1 MILRV
6 LLLMPLLIG
15 SSLGISVTCPQ
26 KKYVTILF
34 QPVVLRCNYQTTA
47 TQPPTIT
54 WRYKSFC
61 QDPVSAALNPNSVTN
76 QIANSN
82 PNYNPN
88 TECADSGRTIRIVA
102 SKQGSSVTLGEMYQ
116 GRRIT
121 ITGDA
126 DLSLDQT
133 AWGDGG
139 VYYCSVVSAQD
150 LTGNSEDF
158 TELIVLGRMSNS
170 TDLLPGIEIVGV
182 EDWLL
187 VVLVIMGFLLL
198 LMLIGICWCQC
209 CPHTCCCYVSCPCCP
224 ERCCCPRALYEAG
237 KAVTS
242 GVPSMYAPSVYA
254 ASNYSH
260 PGQAH
265 MVPVGSA
272 YPMVPIV
279 PSRNGYMPDYDGAS
293 SVGHHSQVPLL
304 HDQDGANSVRSGYRI
319 QANQV
324 DDSMR
329 VLYYME
335 KELANFDP
343 TRPGDANGKY
353 EKLTGM
359 SEVSSLHEPADPRA
373 NMRDGMGR
381 VRNQA
386 MMPIMDVD
394 ENMSVVSS
402 VSRHADPRYRDDA
415 SSRGGRGRDYIPSR
429 GRARSMDDLDDLD
442 RSYRDDHYRGGPD
455 RGGRGNSGVDR
466 DDRWRRDYSP
476 DDRRRGDPY
485 ERRSRSRDDL
495 RDLERRGSPPPRG
508 GYDDGFLEEALRR
521 KQLQNQPRSGSRDN
535 LDSASDATYRSGGNR
550 RDRRRNSDD
559 GFPTPPPPLY
569 TDTESLASSKGRGKG
584 NLRKNGAVSRESL
597 VV

>member
-1 MILRV
+1 MILTA

-26 KKYVTILF
+26 KQYVKILF
-34 QPVVLRCNYQTTA
+34 QPVVLKCNYQTTA
-47 TQPPTIT
+47 TQPPTVT

-61 QDPVSAALNPNSVTN
+61 RDPVSAALNPNSVTN

-88 TECADSGRTIRIVA
+88 TECTDLSRTVRIVA

-133 AWGDGG
+133 AWGDSG

-150 LTGNSEDF
+150 LTGNSEDY
-158 TELIVLGRMSNS
+158 TELIVL
-170 TDLLPGIEIVGV
+170 
-182 EDWLL
+182 DWLL
-187 VVLVIMGFLLL
+187 VVLVVMGFLLL

-242 GVPSMYAPSVYA
+242 GVPSMYA

-260 PGQAH
+260 PSQTR

-304 HDQDGANSVRSGYRI
+304 HDQEGANSVHSGYRI

-343 TRPGDANGKY
+343 ARPGDANGKY
-353 EKLTGM
+353 EKLTAM

-386 MMPIMDVD
+386 LMPIVDAD

-415 SSRGGRGRDYIPSR
+415 SSRGGRGRGDYIPSR

-442 RSYRDDHYRGGPD
+442 RGYRDDHYRGGAD

-466 DDRWRRDYSP
+466 DDPWRRDHST
-476 DDRRRGDPY
+476 DNRRRGDPY
-485 ERRSRSRDDL
+485 ERRCRSRDDL
-495 RDLERRGSPPPRG
+495 RDLDQRSSPAPRR
-508 GYDDGFLEEALRR
+508 GYDDSFLEEALKR
-521 KQLQNQPRSGSRDN
+521 KQLQNQARSGSRDN
-535 LDSASDATYRSGGNR
+535 LDSASDATYRSGGNK

-559 GFPTPPPPLY
+559 SFPPPPPPPY

>member
-1 MILRV
+1 MILTA

-26 KKYVTILF
+26 KQYVKILF
-34 QPVVLRCNYQTTA
+34 QPVVLKCNYQTTA
-47 TQPPTIT
+47 TQPPTVT

-61 QDPVSAALNPNSVTN
+61 RDPVSAALNPNSVTN

-88 TECADSGRTIRIVA
+88 TECTDLSRTVRIVA

-121 ITGDA
+121 ITGD
-126 DLSLDQT
+126 
-133 AWGDGG
+133 
-139 VYYCSVVSAQD
+139 
-150 LTGNSEDF
+150 
-158 TELIVLGRMSNS
+158 
-170 TDLLPGIEIVGV
+170 
-182 EDWLL
+182 WLL
-187 VVLVIMGFLLL
+187 VVLVVMGFLLL

-242 GVPSMYAPSVYA
+242 GVPSMYA

-260 PGQAH
+260 PSQTR

-304 HDQDGANSVRSGYRI
+304 HDQEGANSVHSGYRI

-343 TRPGDANGKY
+343 ARPGDANGKY
-353 EKLTGM
+353 EKLTAM

-386 MMPIMDVD
+386 LMPIVDAD

-415 SSRGGRGRDYIPSR
+415 SSRGGRGRGDYIPSR

-442 RSYRDDHYRGGPD
+442 RGYRDDHYRGGAD

-466 DDRWRRDYSP
+466 DDPWRRDHST
-476 DDRRRGDPY
+476 DNRRRGDPY
-485 ERRSRSRDDL
+485 ERRCRSRDDL
-495 RDLERRGSPPPRG
+495 RDLDQRSSPAPRR
-508 GYDDGFLEEALRR
+508 GYDDSFLEEALKR
-521 KQLQNQPRSGSRDN
+521 KQLQNQARSGSRDN
-535 LDSASDATYRSGGNR
+535 LDSASDATYRSGGNK

-559 GFPTPPPPLY
+559 SFPPPPPPPY

>member
-158 TELIVLGRMSNS
+158 TELIVL
-170 TDLLPGIEIVGV
+170 
-182 EDWLL
+182 DWLL

-242 GVPSMYAPSVYA
+242 GVPSMYAPSMYA

-260 PGQAH
+260 PGQTH

-386 MMPIMDVD
+386 MMPIADVD

>member
-1 MILRV
+1 MILTA

-26 KKYVTILF
+26 KQYVKILF
-34 QPVVLRCNYQTTA
+34 QPVVLKCNYQTTA
-47 TQPPTIT
+47 TQPPTVT

-61 QDPVSAALNPNSVTN
+61 RDPVSAALNPNSVTN

-88 TECADSGRTIRIVA
+88 TECTDLSRTVRIVA

-133 AWGDGG
+133 AWGDSG

-150 LTGNSEDF
+150 LTGNSEDY

-170 TDLLPGIEIVGV
+170 TDLLPGIEVVGV

-187 VVLVIMGFLLL
+187 VVLVVMGFLLL

-242 GVPSMYAPSVYA
+242 GVPSMYA

-260 PGQAH
+260 PSQTR

-304 HDQDGANSVRSGYRI
+304 HDQEGANSVHSGYRI

-343 TRPGDANGKY
+343 ARPGDANGKY
-353 EKLTGM
+353 EKLTAM

-386 MMPIMDVD
+386 LMPIVDAD

-415 SSRGGRGRDYIPSR
+415 SSRGGRGRGDYIPSR

-442 RSYRDDHYRGGPD
+442 RGYRDDHYRGGAD

-466 DDRWRRDYSP
+466 DDPWRRDHST
-476 DDRRRGDPY
+476 DNRRRGDPY
-485 ERRSRSRDDL
+485 ERRCRSRDDL
-495 RDLERRGSPPPRG
+495 RDLDQRSSPAPRR
-508 GYDDGFLEEALRR
+508 GYDDSFLEEALKR
-521 KQLQNQPRSGSRDN
+521 KQLQNQARSGSRDN
-535 LDSASDATYRSGGNR
+535 LDSASDATYRSGGNK

-559 GFPTPPPPLY
+559 SFPPPPPPPY

-584 NLRKNGAVSRESL
+584 NLRKVTNSTRDVL
-597 VV
+597 

>member
-158 TELIVLGRMSNS
+158 TELIVL
-170 TDLLPGIEIVGV
+170 
-182 EDWLL
+182 DWLL

-260 PGQAH
+260 PGQTH

>member
-1 MILRV
+1 MGLTRRAA
-6 LLLMPLLIG
+6 G

-26 KKYVTILF
+26 KKYVAILF

-102 SKQGSSVTLGEMYQ
+102 SKQ
-116 GRRIT
+116 
-121 ITGDA
+121 DA

-182 EDWLL
+182 E
-187 VVLVIMGFLLL
+187 V
-198 LMLIGICWCQC
+198 
-209 CPHTCCCYVSCPCCP
+209 
-224 ERCCCPRALYEAG
+224 YEAG

-242 GVPSMYAPSVYA
+242 GVPSMYAPSMYA

-260 PGQAH
+260 PGQTH

-279 PSRNGYMPDYDGAS
+279 PSRNG
-293 SVGHHSQVPLL
+293 
-304 HDQDGANSVRSGYRI
+304 GYRI

-415 SSRGGRGRDYIPSR
+415 SSHGGRGRDYIPSR
-429 GRARSMDDLDDLD
+429 GRARSMDNLDDLD

-535 LDSASDATYRSGGNR
+535 LDSASDATME
-550 RDRRRNSDD
+550 
-559 GFPTPPPPLY
+559 L
-569 TDTESLASSKGRGKG
+569 
-584 NLRKNGAVSRESL
+584 
-597 VV
+597 

>member
-1 MILRV
+1 MILTA

-26 KKYVTILF
+26 KQYVKILF
-34 QPVVLRCNYQTTA
+34 QPVVLKCNYQTTA
-47 TQPPTIT
+47 TQPPTVT

-61 QDPVSAALNPNSVTN
+61 RDPVSAALNPNSVTN

-88 TECADSGRTIRIVA
+88 TECTDLSRTVRIVA

-133 AWGDGG
+133 AWGDSG

-150 LTGNSEDF
+150 LTGNSEDY
-158 TELIVLGRMSNS
+158 TELIVL
-170 TDLLPGIEIVGV
+170 V
-182 EDWLL
+182 
-187 VVLVIMGFLLL
+187 
-198 LMLIGICWCQC
+198 
-209 CPHTCCCYVSCPCCP
+209 
-224 ERCCCPRALYEAG
+224 YEAG

-242 GVPSMYAPSVYA
+242 GVPSMYA

-260 PGQAH
+260 PSQTR

-304 HDQDGANSVRSGYRI
+304 HDQEGANSVHSGYRI

-343 TRPGDANGKY
+343 ARPGDANGKY
-353 EKLTGM
+353 EKLTAM

-386 MMPIMDVD
+386 LMPIVDAD

-415 SSRGGRGRDYIPSR
+415 SSRGGRGRGDYIPSR

-442 RSYRDDHYRGGPD
+442 RGYRDDHYRGGAD

-466 DDRWRRDYSP
+466 DDPWRRDHST
-476 DDRRRGDPY
+476 DNRRRGDPY
-485 ERRSRSRDDL
+485 ERRCRSRDDL
-495 RDLERRGSPPPRG
+495 RDLDQRSSPAPRR
-508 GYDDGFLEEALRR
+508 GYDDSFLEEALKR
-521 KQLQNQPRSGSRDN
+521 KQLQNQARSGSRDN
-535 LDSASDATYRSGGNR
+535 LDSASDATYRSGGNK

-559 GFPTPPPPLY
+559 SFPPPPPPPY

>member
-26 KKYVTILF
+26 KKYVAILF

-102 SKQGSSVTLGEMYQ
+102 SKQ
-116 GRRIT
+116 
-121 ITGDA
+121 DA

-242 GVPSMYAPSVYA
+242 GVPSMYAPSMYA

-260 PGQAH
+260 PGQTH

-293 SVGHHSQVPLL
+293 SV
-304 HDQDGANSVRSGYRI
+304 
-319 QANQV
+319 
-324 DDSMR
+324 
-329 VLYYME
+329 
-335 KELANFDP
+335 
-343 TRPGDANGKY
+343 
-353 EKLTGM
+353 TGM

-429 GRARSMDDLDDLD
+429 GRARSMDNLDDLD

-584 NLRKNGAVSRESL
+584 NLRKVTNSTHPMCY
-597 VV
+597 